1 MKRAYEK
8 LCNYT
13 QQCPVTFGVGSIST
27 VKDAMG
33 MLGVKKLFVVY
44 DQGVKMSGLAEKVTK
59 SLDEQGIDYIAY
71 DDITA
76 EPVEDVV
83 EKAYEVA
90 EEAGCDSVLGLG
102 GGSPM
107 DTAKIVSVL
116 LKQGGKVADWAIA
129 KQLEQYGAPRM
140 NDHVP
145 SIMVPTSSGTG
156 SEVTCVAVFSYLSHA
171 KDGVLAG
178 PSMAIVDPEMTVT
191 CPPLNTVTSA
201 LDAFAHAA
209 EAITAADVD
218 PVSDQL
224 ALEAIRLIMG
234 NLDTAYNDGT
244 NIEARARLSMAA
256 NMAGIAFSNTG
267 VSFGHCAGHEFGAV
281 FHIGHGLACCYSVP
295 VTLRWNAE
303 NNTERARKIAEAMGI
318 EGYADLDPTTLGQEM
333 AGTIV
338 KMMKAYKVP
347 TLAEKGATR
356 EACMALAE
364 DSVVHNPM
372 QFEDVCRPL
381 TMEEYRGLIAEMYDL
396 SVQ

>member
-267 VSFGHCAGHEFGAV
+267 VSFWPLCGTRVWCGLPYRTRLGLLLQCARHLEMECGEQYRTRQKNRRGD
-281 FHIGHGLACCYSVP
+281 GDRGLCRSGSK
-295 VTLRWNAE
+295 NS
-303 NNTERARKIAEAMGI
+303 GS
-318 EGYADLDPTTLGQEM
+318 EM

-347 TLAEKGATR
+347 TLAEKGR
-356 EACMALAE
+356 
-364 DSVVHNPM
+364 H
-372 QFEDVCRPL
+372 Q
-381 TMEEYRGLIAEMYDL
+381 RGLHELWQRTLWSTIPCSSKTSA
-396 SVQ
+396 VR